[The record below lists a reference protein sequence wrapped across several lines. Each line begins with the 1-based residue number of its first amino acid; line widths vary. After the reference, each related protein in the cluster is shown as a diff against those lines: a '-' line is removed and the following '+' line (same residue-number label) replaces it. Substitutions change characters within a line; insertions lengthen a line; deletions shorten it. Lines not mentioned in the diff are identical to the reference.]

1 MHRPIKKSVYERVGE
16 SIARFS
22 VSHRAV
28 TLMIGLC
35 VFAAFGLGAGKL
47 AFSTDYRI
55 FFSKDDPG
63 LTAFERLEKS
73 FSKTDNVLFVVKT
86 NEETVFTPDAIL
98 AVQEISRE
106 AADIPYA
113 IRADSVTN
121 FQRAAADGDDILV
134 RDLVPEGSTDVASLA
149 RAKELAIREPILYG
163 SLLSRDTTTTGI
175 NVSIDLPR
183 KDPNEVTASITRA
196 REIVGRAR
204 AKHPALDIRVSGM
217 ATMNHAFMETSV
229 KDMSVM
235 MPLMLLVMLG
245 TMTFLLRSAWATI
258 AVGSV
263 IVIAAGAS
271 MTVAGW
277 LGYPLT
283 PPSVAAPMMVL
294 TVAIADGVHI
304 VLAAQGAMA
313 RGLEKR
319 DAIVA
324 SVKENLEAV
333 TYTWLTTIV
342 GFLCL
347 NYSEA
352 PPVRHLANM
361 TSVGVTL
368 AFVYSVTFMPA
379 LLACLPIKARAQREE
394 RSVRVLLRLSE
405 WIIRRRNVVLG
416 VTLFVTLVFGAAAMR
431 LRTNDQFVQYFDE
444 STAFRKDAEF
454 TMKNLS
460 GIYRLEFQVESG
472 EKDGVTVPAYL
483 AKLDAFAAWLRA
495 QPEVDHVFTFADI
508 MKDVH
513 AATHAGEPDSYRIP
527 SDRASSAESL
537 LLYEMALP
545 PGLDLKDRV
554 STDRAS
560 TRASV
565 TVKDMSSR
573 DMTVFAERAEA
584 WLARTQG
591 IKTQA
596 SGPVV
601 IFSALSDRNAKGMVQ
616 GDLLSLA
623 LISICMIIVLRN
635 VKLGI
640 LSVVPNVVP
649 IIVGY
654 GVWYFAVGQMNVV
667 ASVAGSISL
676 GIIVDD
682 TIHFLTRFSATHA
695 RTGDVEHA
703 MEDTLTHAGPAM
715 LATSGILALGFF
727 VLTFSAFQMTS
738 YLGWL
743 SVLVVA
749 IAPLA
754 DLFMVPALVL
764 ALYQRRAPRAAP
776 VSEPSLSA
784 SPSVGVPS

>member
-1 MHRPIKKSVYERVGE
+1 MKKNSIYERIGE
-16 SIARFS
+16 AMARFC
-22 VSHRAV
+22 VNHRAV
-28 TLMIGLC
+28 TLLMGLV
-35 VFAAFGLGAGKL
+35 VFATFALGARRLG
-47 AFSTDYRI
+47 FSTDYRI
-55 FFSKDDPG
+55 FFSKEDPG
-63 LTAFERLEKS
+63 LAAFEQLEKS

-86 NEETVFTPDAIL
+86 GEASVFSSDAIT

-106 AADIPYA
+106 ATALPYA
-113 IRADSVTN
+113 TRVDSVTN
-121 FQRAAADGDDILV
+121 FQLAQADGDDIVV
-134 RDLVPEGSTDVASLA
+134 RDLVPAGASDPASLL
-149 RAKELAIREPILYG
+149 RAKELGMNEPILLG
-163 SLLSRDTTTTGI
+163 SLLSRDGTTTGV

-183 KDPNEVTASITRA
+183 KDPNEVTASITMA
-196 REIVGRAR
+196 REIAARAK
-204 AKHPALDIRVSGM
+204 AKHPALDVRVSGM

-229 KDMSVM
+229 KDMRVM

-245 TMTFLLRSAWATI
+245 TMTVLLRSAWATV
-258 AVGSV
+258 AVASV

-313 RGLEKR
+313 RGLGRK

-324 SVKENLEAV
+324 SVKENLAAV

-379 LLACLPIKARAQREE
+379 LLACLPIRARAEKEART
-394 RSVRVLLRLSE
+394 VRLLSRLSG

-416 VTLFVTLVFGAAAMR
+416 ATVAVTLVFGAAAMR

-444 STAFRKDAEF
+444 STAFRKDADF

-460 GIYRLEFQVESG
+460 GIYRLELQVPSG
-472 EKDGVTVPAYL
+472 EKDGITAPDYL
-483 AKLDAFAAWLRA
+483 RKLDSFATWLRA
-495 QPEVDHVFTFADI
+495 QEEVDHVFTFADI

-513 AATHAGEPDSYRIP
+513 AATHGGGPDARRLP
-527 SDRASSAESL
+527 EDRASAAESL

-560 TRASV
+560 TRVSV
-565 TVKDMSSR
+565 TVKDLSSR
-573 DMTVFAERAEA
+573 DMTLFADRAEA
-584 WLARTQG
+584 WLLSTQG

-596 SGPVV
+596 AGPVV

-616 GDLLSLA
+616 GDFLSLA
-623 LISICMIIVLRN
+623 LISICMIVVLRS
-635 VKLGI
+635 VKLGL

-764 ALYQRRAPRAAP
+764 ALHQWRAPRASR
-776 VSEPSLSA
+776 VSEPELSA
-784 SPSVGVPS
+784 RPTAGVPS

>member
-1 MHRPIKKSVYERVGE
+1 MKKSMYERVGE
-16 SIARFS
+16 AIARFS
-22 VSHRAV
+22 VQHRAI
-28 TLMIGLC
+28 TLVLGLI
-35 VFAAFGLGAGKL
+35 VFAAFGLGARKL

-55 FFSKDDPG
+55 FFSHEDPG
-63 LTAFERLEKS
+63 LLAFERLEKS
-73 FSKTDNVLFVVKT
+73 FSKTDNILFVVKT
-86 NEETVFTPDAIL
+86 SGDSVFTADTMQ
-98 AVQEISRE
+98 AVQEIGRE
-106 AADIPYA
+106 SKGIPYA
-113 IRADSVTN
+113 TRTDSVAN
-121 FQRAAADGDDILV
+121 FQRAEADGDDIRV
-134 RDLVPEGSTDVASLA
+134 RDLVPEGTTDPAALA
-149 RAKELAIREPILYG
+149 RARDLAVKEPILYG
-163 SLLSRDTTTTGI
+163 SLLSRDARTTGV
-175 NVSIDLPR
+175 NVAIDLPR
-183 KDPNEVTASITRA
+183 KDPNEVTASIVMA
-196 REIVGRAR
+196 RDITAR
-204 AKHPALDIRVSGM
+204 AKARHPGLDIRVSGM

-235 MPLMLLVMLG
+235 MPLMLLVMLV
-245 TMTFLLRSAWATI
+245 TMTVLLRSAWATV

-313 RGLEKR
+313 RGLARR

-379 LLACLPIKARAQREE
+379 LLACLPIKAKAEKAE
-394 RSVRVLLRLSE
+394 RSSRLLTALAG
-405 WIIRRRNVVLG
+405 WIIRHRNVVLG
-416 VTLFVTLVFGAAAMR
+416 VTVVVTLVFGVAASR
-431 LRTNDQFVQYFDE
+431 LRTNDQFIQYFNE
-444 STAFRKDAEF
+444 STAFRKDADF

-472 EKDGVTVPAYL
+472 ETDGVTAPAYL
-483 AKLDAFAAWLRA
+483 GKLDAFAGWLRA
-495 QPEVDHVFTFADI
+495 QPEVDHAFTFADI

-513 AATHAGEPDSYRIP
+513 AATHASEPDAYRIP
-527 SDRASSAESL
+527 ADRGASAESL

-545 PGLDLKDRV
+545 EGLDLKDRV

-560 TRASV
+560 TRVSV
-565 TVKDMSSR
+565 IVKDMSSR
-573 DMTVFAERAEA
+573 DMTVFAERAEK
-584 WLARTQG
+584 WLMDTQG

-596 SGPVV
+596 AGPVV

-616 GDLLSLA
+616 GDFLSLA
-623 LISICMIIVLRN
+623 LISICMIIVLRS

-682 TIHFLTRFSATHA
+682 TIHFLTRFSATHK
-695 RTGDVEHA
+695 RTGNVEYA
-703 MEDTLTHAGPAM
+703 MEDTLVHAGPAM

-764 ALYQRRAPRAAP
+764 ALYQWRSPRSKVATTQSSP
-776 VSEPSLSA
+776 DLSD
-784 SPSVGVPS
+784 SPTVGVPS